1 MVDVVGAGV
10 VVLLL
15 LVLLLEVLATAVVVL
30 DDDDGKAV
38 VLELLDVVGAGVVV
52 LVLLLVLVGG
62 AMLVLLDVIGIEQL
76 VPVKPSSHSHLPPP
90 RHRPFPEHVF
100 IGLH

>member
-1 MVDVVGAGV
+1 MICRG
-10 VVLLL
+10 L
-15 LVLLLEVLATAVVVL
+15 VVL

-52 LVLLLVLVGG
+52 VLLVLLVLVGC

-76 VPVKPSSHSHLPPP
+76 VPVKPSSHSHWPSPL
-90 RHRPFPEHVF
+90 HRPFPEHVRF
-100 IGLH
+100 G